1 MFNLKIYIYIYIY
14 IYISPQGFH
23 TKIKVNKQVR
33 KVAIVVKLDVLR
45 VAKLSML
52 YITQVV

>member
-1 MFNLKIYIYIYIY
+1 MVNLKIYIYIYIY
-14 IYISPQGFH
+14 IYHQGFH